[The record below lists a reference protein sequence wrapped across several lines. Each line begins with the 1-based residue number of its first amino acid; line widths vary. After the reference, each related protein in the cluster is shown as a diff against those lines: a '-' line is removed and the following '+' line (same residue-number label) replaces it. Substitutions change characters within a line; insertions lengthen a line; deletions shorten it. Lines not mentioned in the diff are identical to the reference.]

1 MTRCAGGSLR
11 SRGAR
16 SRVRAMEAER
26 RASPRALR
34 RLRVLVG
41 GDSAFTAD
49 VTANGFCV
57 ETLRLAQPGTSISG
71 TIAVGGR
78 EFAFTGVVCWARG
91 DDAQH
96 GRMGVR
102 FLEVPR
108 EFQLEFAP
116 TR

>member
-1 MTRCAGGSLR
+1 
-11 SRGAR
+11 
-16 SRVRAMEAER
+16 MEAER
-26 RASPRALR
+26 RAAPRALR

-57 ETLRLAQPGTSISG
+57 ETVHLAQPGTSISG
-71 TIAVGGR
+71 TITVGNR
-78 EFAFTGVVCWARG
+78 QFAFTGMVCWARG
-91 DDAQH
+91 EDAQH

-108 EFQLEFAP
+108 EFELEFAS
-116 TR
+116 TG